1 MKNIIFKKVLI
12 ALDYNPTAKKVAE
25 VGYSIANAMGADCL
39 LVHILSTP
47 IIYTSVNYD
56 PIMGFSGFEALEN
69 YQLNAV
75 LRPINII
82 KNNLSIKEV
91 KSNLINIAL
100 GLATNYII
108 DKFPSISIENKFPK
122 LVKRIL
128 KWIN

>member
-1 MKNIIFKKVLI
+1 MSKINEMNLLLI
-12 ALDYNPTAKKVAE
+12 KRDLLIENQKAE
-25 VGYSIANAMGADCL
+25 L
-39 LVHILSTP
+39 
-47 IIYTSVNYD
+47 
-56 PIMGFSGFEALEN
+56 EALKLQFDETRT
-69 YQLNAV
+69 V

-82 KNNLSIKEV
+82 KNTLSIKEV

-128 KWIN
+128 KLIN